1 MKIRLPWTSRAP
13 RSRWTKARTLTDLGT
28 LTAAWLEGEIAHHP
42 GYQGGGPDPETT
54 PLVPVLAHLN
64 RLGFVTANS
73 QPGHAPTTGWDGA
86 TYVQRAAVDGWTDD
100 PEIRTAFIQLARG
113 HDLHVVL
120 HDPGTRTDRMR
131 IPATLRNGEPVTW
144 FGHPYRSEDINHAWP
159 GTHPAARSALTRAS
173 HITLTDT
180 TWGPSPRLWDALRNA
195 LDDTVANWLHGT
207 RSR

>member
-1 MKIRLPWTSRAP
+1 MKIRLPWTP
-13 RSRWTKARTLTDLGT
+13 RVHRPRWAEARSLTDLGR

-42 GYQGGGPDPETT
+42 GYPGGGPDPETT

-73 QPGHAPTTGWDGA
+73 QPGHAPTVGWDGA

-100 PEIRTAFIQLARG
+100 PEIRTALIRLARDRDF
-113 HDLHVVL
+113 HIVI
-120 HDPGTRTDRMR
+120 HDPGARTDRMR
-131 IPATLRNGEPVTW
+131 VPATVRNGDPVTW
-144 FGHPYRSEDINHAWP
+144 FGNPYRPEDINHAWP
-159 GTHPAARSALTRAS
+159 GTAPAARSALTRAS

-180 TWGPSPRLWDALRNA
+180 TWGPSSRLWDALRNA
-195 LDDTVANWLHGT
+195 LDDTEANWLHGT